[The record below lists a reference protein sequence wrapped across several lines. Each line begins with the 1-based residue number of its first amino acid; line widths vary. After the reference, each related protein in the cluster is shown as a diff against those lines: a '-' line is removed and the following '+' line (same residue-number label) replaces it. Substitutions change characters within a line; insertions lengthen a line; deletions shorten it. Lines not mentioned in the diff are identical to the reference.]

1 MIIIFCDKQFL
12 GFLRFVY
19 PCITDYISCCIMTK
33 VEGQVI
39 STPNVQPPAPA
50 QTLQPVAAAP
60 TGVISTMR
68 TLTQHQFNWH
78 HAVAAVGV
86 LAVSGAGTAVL
97 VKVSKNTLH
106 NHTVMLVNLL
116 MLNVCFLF
124 PKMV

>member
-1 MIIIFCDKQFL
+1 
-12 GFLRFVY
+12 
-19 PCITDYISCCIMTK
+19 
-33 VEGQVI
+33 
-39 STPNVQPPAPA
+39 
-50 QTLQPVAAAP
+50 
-60 TGVISTMR
+60 MR

-78 HAVAAVGV
+78 HAFVAVGV

-106 NHTVMLVNLL
+106 NYTVMLVNLL

>member
-1 MIIIFCDKQFL
+1 
-12 GFLRFVY
+12 
-19 PCITDYISCCIMTK
+19 MTK
-33 VEGQVI
+33 AEGQVK

-50 QTLQPVAAAP
+50 PVAAAP

-68 TLTQHQFNWH
+68 TLTQHQFNWR
-78 HAVAAVGV
+78 HAVFAVGL

-97 VKVSKNTLH
+97 VKVLKNTLH
-106 NHTVMLVNLL
+106 NHIVMLVNLL